1 MEVLVSVVVALIV
14 LAVVCWII
22 SIIPFPLPW
31 MKQAVYA
38 LIGLIFLVWLLSWFG
53 MFGGHPHTTVVR

>member
-14 LAVVCWII
+14 LGIVTWII
-22 SIIPFPLPW
+22 TLIPFPLPW
-31 MKQAVYA
+31 MRQAAFA

-53 MFGGHPHTTVVR
+53 LFGGHPHTAVVR